1 MYFSSLVLHQS
12 CPLNKSFSRRIISL
26 NGYFLLEL
34 NSKIIEQAYLCNTN
48 GIFENL
54 TEKIWLKDLLNTF
67 ELMTSNIF
75 QQNKL
80 ISVKITWNMAGHITL
95 SIILDQLGTI

>member
-1 MYFSSLVLHQS
+1 VLHQS

-67 ELMTSNIF
+67 ELILHPENECCIKEF
-75 QQNKL
+75 KL
-80 ISVKITWNMAGHITL
+80 CKYG
-95 SIILDQLGTI
+95 IILGLVYGV